1 MLPATRYHVIAD
13 CSSAAF
19 LSCTLQ
25 LRKLLHIPTTYT
37 FSPAC
42 KHQASHRHQ
51 QDPAC
56 KVKHALHGSLS
67 SLKVPQVAGIT
78 VLDDGATAD
87 NQASD
92 SDGSVSDSDSPA
104 VTDSTLHGVPQP
116 RELSGNRNLVPAQ
129 QRDQQAAELQDF
141 QDVQE
146 RREEMKQQMGVTA
159 SKLLQNPEAN
169 LPSMRSLLTLAADK
183 DSQVTNLFTCLVSC
197 CTWPD
202 LLCSTSEG

>member
-1 MLPATRYHVIAD
+1 M
-13 CSSAAF
+13 
-19 LSCTLQ
+19 
-25 LRKLLHIPTTYT
+25 
-37 FSPAC
+37 
-42 KHQASHRHQ
+42 
-51 QDPAC
+51 
-56 KVKHALHGSLS
+56 
-67 SLKVPQVAGIT
+67 AGIT

-104 VTDSTLHGVPQP
+104 VTDSNSDEQAQHGVPQP